1 MVLKHTNQDI
11 IHIKSAPPPP
21 PPPPGIMK
29 CEIMDAVLVI
39 IKI

>member
-21 PPPPGIMK
+21 PQAGIMK

-39 IKI
+39 MKI

>member
-1 MVLKHTNQDI
+1 MVLKHTNQDV
-11 IHIKSAPPPP
+11 IHIKSAP

-39 IKI
+39 MKI